1 MSAEVV
7 VASVAAM
14 AAVTALYFNWRSTRA
29 AARAARAAEDQTEIQ
44 RQIRID
50 AAQPFVWVDIRPD
63 ASTGILLNL
72 VVGNSGS
79 TVATNVRVTADAA
92 LPRIEQLAERVAAA
106 EKQLARGISSLPP
119 GRTYTWPLGQGFN
132 LISDDAPQ
140 QYTFTVEAE
149 GPFGAVPVLTYVV
162 DLAALKGMMDRPT
175 GSLHELTSAMRDLT
189 KVVDRAEHRANAAAC
204 PASDLIFGLR
214 SEDVHG
220 RP

>member
-72 VVGNSGS
+72 IVGNSGS
-79 TVATNVRVTADAA
+79 TVATNVRVTADVA

-106 EKQLARGISSLPP
+106 EKLLARGI
-119 GRTYTWPLGQGFN
+119 F
-132 LISDDAPQ
+132 
-140 QYTFTVEAE
+140 
-149 GPFGAVPVLTYVV
+149 VV
-162 DLAALKGMMDRPT
+162 AARSHVHLAARP
-175 GSLHELTSAMRDLT
+175 
-189 KVVDRAEHRANAAAC
+189 
-204 PASDLIFGLR
+204 GLQPDQR
-214 SEDVHG
+214 
-220 RP
+220 